1 MSPFD
6 FLIFKYEFLSPGGYS
21 TKDKDKM
28 NNQFGHDLDTITHIT
43 TKTDALMPYKNI
55 IIDAS
60 NNVNENYVFINNLT
74 AGFSKTIGTGNTDYK
89 DIILFGG
96 DNISGEHESVYINLK
111 NIINT
116 INSYTDKKLQKKC
129 RYIYID
135 LYGHWFGSM
144 GNGRLQITYNTYNMK
159 GTTPNLSLNDFIYS
173 TTDTPVNS
181 EVIIKSVVLDKGSI
195 SNSSPSKNHYT
206 LLGRLTYD
214 MKRQSGNLISK
225 TLYGY
230 TFDVPYADINAS
242 IFDVSAEGKTHAN
255 YYKLDRTFKDLNV
268 TALIINGTVYQFF
281 ANPLILNT
289 INIIKNEITVQDQSN
304 ISDKEVKLKPFLYSY
319 FHSLDKGMQYNEITS
334 ISINTSTTDHLICE
348 LVDGV
353 FKIKMEET
361 YVNHTYNWPTDSDK
375 TIDIV
380 INYSPILKINSTD
393 NIKLIIRVIEE
404 KYTQTT

>member
-1 MSPFD
+1 
-6 FLIFKYEFLSPGGYS
+6 
-21 TKDKDKM
+21 
-28 NNQFGHDLDTITHIT
+28 
-43 TKTDALMPYKNI
+43 
-55 IIDAS
+55 
-60 NNVNENYVFINNLT
+60 
-74 AGFSKTIGTGNTDYK
+74 
-89 DIILFGG
+89 
-96 DNISGEHESVYINLK
+96 
-111 NIINT
+111 
-116 INSYTDKKLQKKC
+116 
-129 RYIYID
+129 
-135 LYGHWFGSM
+135 M

-159 GTTPNLSLNDFIYS
+159 GTTPNLSLDDFIYS

-195 SNSSPSKNHYT
+195 SNSSPSKDHYT

-230 TFDVPYADINAS
+230 TFDKPNAYIDAS
-242 IFDVSAEGKTHAN
+242 IFDVSAEGKTYAK

-268 TALIINGTVYQFF
+268 TALIINGKAYQFF
-281 ANPLILNT
+281 SNPLILSTKT
-289 INIIKNEITVQDQSN
+289 INKEQITSN
-304 ISDKEVKLKPFLYSY
+304 IKDEGVELKPFLYSY
-319 FHSLDKGMQYNEITS
+319 FHSLEKGMQYNEITS

-353 FKIKMEET
+353 FRIKMEET